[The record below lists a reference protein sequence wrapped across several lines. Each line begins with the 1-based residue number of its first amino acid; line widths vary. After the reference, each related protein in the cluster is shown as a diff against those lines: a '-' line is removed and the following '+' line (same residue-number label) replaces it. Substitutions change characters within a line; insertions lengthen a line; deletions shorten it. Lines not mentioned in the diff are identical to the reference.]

1 MHLKPRIHPD
11 SVITMADGSRK
22 SITEI
27 KIGDEVQTYDMNSE
41 EFDAANIA
49 HNEQTTTKIDNIYSV
64 EVQTN
69 EIYELELSG
78 ERVLNEDPIAYDDK
92 NEPDGEPDEHDVW
105 TEVGDGKT
113 VLLHYSTAV
122 MGGSGLGWQLAD
134 NDKMIKQAISILQ
147 ESEDDMRMKFN
158 QIEDGVEIQLDEGD
172 KLLARVVKSCKQL
185 SGDDTVVFHAI
196 RLEAGDSVFVDDVM
210 VGAARI

>member
-1 MHLKPRIHPD
+1 MHLKPYISPEC
-11 SVITMADGSRK
+11 VVTMADGSYK
-22 SITEI
+22 SVAELTE
-27 KIGDEVQTYDMNSE
+27 GDEVQTYDMDTE
-41 EFDAANIA
+41 EFDSANI
-49 HNEQTTTKIDNIYSV
+49 HVNEQTSTKIVRISNIEVNQRDIIKLNLTPEQVWV
-64 EVQTN
+64 EGF
-69 EIYELELSG
+69 S
-78 ERVLNEDPIAYDDK
+78 
-92 NEPDGEPDEHDVW
+92 DGEEGEWKDS
-105 TEVGDGKT
+105 GDGKAVT
-113 VLLHYSTAV
+113 LHSQTAV

-158 QIEDGVEIQLDEGD
+158 QIEDGVEIQLDDGD

>member
-1 MHLKPRIHPD
+1 MHLKPYISPEC
-11 SVITMADGSRK
+11 VVTMADGSYK
-22 SITEI
+22 SVAELTE
-27 KIGDEVQTYDMNSE
+27 GDEVQTYDMDTE
-41 EFDAANIA
+41 EFDSANIHVNA
-49 HNEQTTTKIDNIYSV
+49 QTSTKIVRISNIEVNQRDIIKLNLTPEQVWV
-64 EVQTN
+64 EGF
-69 EIYELELSG
+69 S
-78 ERVLNEDPIAYDDK
+78 
-92 NEPDGEPDEHDVW
+92 DGEEGEWKDS
-105 TEVGDGKT
+105 GDGKT
-113 VLLHYSTAV
+113 VTLHSQTAV

-158 QIEDGVEIQLDEGD
+158 QIEDGVEIQLDDGD

>member
-1 MHLKPRIHPD
+1 
-11 SVITMADGSRK
+11 
-22 SITEI
+22 
-27 KIGDEVQTYDMNSE
+27 
-41 EFDAANIA
+41 
-49 HNEQTTTKIDNIYSV
+49 
-64 EVQTN
+64 
-69 EIYELELSG
+69 
-78 ERVLNEDPIAYDDK
+78 
-92 NEPDGEPDEHDVW
+92 
-105 TEVGDGKT
+105 
-113 VLLHYSTAV
+113 

-158 QIEDGVEIQLDEGD
+158 QIEDGVEIQLDDGD

>member
-1 MHLKPRIHPD
+1 MHLKPYISPEC
-11 SVITMADGSRK
+11 VVTMADGSYK
-22 SITEI
+22 SVAELTE
-27 KIGDEVQTYDMNSE
+27 GDEVQTYDMDTE
-41 EFDAANIA
+41 EFDSANI
-49 HNEQTTTKIDNIYSV
+49 HVNEQTSTKIVRISNIEVNQRDIIKLNLTPEQVWV
-64 EVQTN
+64 EGF
-69 EIYELELSG
+69 S
-78 ERVLNEDPIAYDDK
+78 
-92 NEPDGEPDEHDVW
+92 DGEEGEWKDS
-105 TEVGDGKT
+105 GDGKT
-113 VLLHYSTAV
+113 VTLHSQTAV

-158 QIEDGVEIQLDEGD
+158 QIEDGVEIQLDDGD